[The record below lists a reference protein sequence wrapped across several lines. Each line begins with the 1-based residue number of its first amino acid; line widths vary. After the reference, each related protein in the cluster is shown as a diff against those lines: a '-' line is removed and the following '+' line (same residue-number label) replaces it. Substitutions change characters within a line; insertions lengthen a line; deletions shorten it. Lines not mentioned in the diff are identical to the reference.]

1 MWSESPLMKR
11 MFSKIYVLGVL
22 ALIELSAACGQGPG
36 SESLSHVMDSTP
48 AVYKMTDRMTLAET
62 GLYQDFATRA
72 MSLTVQRYG
81 VRYPLYSDNAQK
93 DRYIEF
99 PVGSSV
105 DASKVDDWVYPV
117 GTKIWKEFRAVQNG
131 VPRIVET
138 RFMEKTAA
146 GWDFGVYVW
155 SVDGTS
161 APRWDGQTIPNVVS
175 VTVPGPGH
183 DVTVG
188 YSIPSQNACVTCHM
202 QHTPN
207 ATVRPEPVLGFSA
220 FQLTQP
226 ALTQMR
232 TSGRL
237 QGLAVD
243 WNAHRIPAANQL
255 ERDVAGYLHGNCS
268 HCHNQRRTEF
278 VSPVSYGPFS
288 FGINVGD
295 LHSRDDLT
303 VVKMINRPVLNTTV
317 SLPTS
322 GAPLIVA
329 PGEPTAS
336 MLYHRMAVASDGRRM
351 PVIGVASPDQRFIDE
366 KLNPWISALTE

>member
-1 MWSESPLMKR
+1 MNRL
-11 MFSKIYVLGVL
+11 FSIVNVLGVL
-22 ALIELSAACGQGPG
+22 ALIELSVACGQDSG
-36 SESLSHVMDSTP
+36 SEALSYVMDSTP

-81 VRYPLYSDNAQK
+81 VRYPLYSDNMQK

-99 PVGSSV
+99 PVGTTV
-105 DASKVDDWVYPV
+105 DAARVDDWVYPV

-161 APRWDGQTIPNVVS
+161 APRWDGQTIANVVS
-175 VTVPGPGH
+175 VMVPGLGH

-188 YSIPSQNACVTCHM
+188 YNIPSQNACVTCHV

-207 ATVRPEPVLGFSA
+207 AIVRPEPVLGFSA

-226 ALTQMR
+226 ALNQLR

-237 QGLAVD
+237 QGLTVD

-268 HCHNQRRTEF
+268 HCHNKRRTEF
-278 VSPVSYGPFS
+278 VSPDSYGPFS
-288 FGINVGD
+288 FGVNIGE
-295 LHSRDDLT
+295 LRSRDELT
-303 VVKMINRPVLNTTV
+303 VVKMINRPVLNATV
-317 SLPTS
+317 PLPTS
-322 GAPLIVA
+322 GTRSIVVPGKPL
-329 PGEPTAS
+329 ES
-336 MLYHRMAVASDGRRM
+336 MLYHRMAVAPGGRRM
-351 PVIGVASPDQRFIDE
+351 PVIGVASRDQRFIDE
-366 KLNPWISALTE
+366 KLSPWIAALTE